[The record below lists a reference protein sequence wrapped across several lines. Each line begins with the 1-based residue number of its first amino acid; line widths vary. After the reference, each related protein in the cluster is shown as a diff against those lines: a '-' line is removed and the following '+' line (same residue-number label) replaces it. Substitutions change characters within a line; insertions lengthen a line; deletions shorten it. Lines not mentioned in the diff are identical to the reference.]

1 MIFYLPVKQQLFH
14 PDIGSYATYG
24 IMAISILGR
33 KRKTCFVSDV
43 SVWFTKVAALALRC
57 NVDRLEPAQ
66 LEDVVEDFLCN

>member
-43 SVWFTKVAALALRC
+43 SV
-57 NVDRLEPAQ
+57 
-66 LEDVVEDFLCN
+66 